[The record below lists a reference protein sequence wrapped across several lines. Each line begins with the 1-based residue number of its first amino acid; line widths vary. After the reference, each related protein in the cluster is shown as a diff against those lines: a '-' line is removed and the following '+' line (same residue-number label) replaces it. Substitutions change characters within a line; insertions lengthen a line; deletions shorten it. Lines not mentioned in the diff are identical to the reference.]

1 MITSKTIQPSSYNND
16 LLSSYVTQSCT
27 TPVISTLHSMAI
39 TTRLASFQMLHD
51 ALWAG
56 DPLFC
61 HHEFKN
67 FQRSNEFFRSCEYTL
82 MSLSCI
88 STKKWR
94 SQGDLHSSITNT
106 NRVHRF
112 LCFETKCAPCDF
124 QGHMHRRTWLAVG

>member
-27 TPVISTLHSMAI
+27 TLATSTLHSMAI

-61 HHEFKN
+61 HHGFKK
-67 FQRSNEFFRSCEYTL
+67 FSKIIEL
-82 MSLSCI
+82 LSL
-88 STKKWR
+88 
-94 SQGDLHSSITNT
+94 L
-106 NRVHRF
+106 
-112 LCFETKCAPCDF
+112 
-124 QGHMHRRTWLAVG
+124 